1 MTCCKRL
8 SSALLDQIVELHGG
22 GQMYGSVVR
31 TAEYGSVVQCMTQC
45 MGQWMYGSV
54 VQCSAEEEFSGDLLS
69 KLVHTICPPK
79 VSWICHLL

>member
-31 TAEYGSVVQCMTQC
+31 TAEYGSVDV
-45 MGQWMYGSV
+45 WVSAV
-54 VQCSAEEEFSGDLLS
+54 VQCGGG
-69 KLVHTICPPK
+69 V
-79 VSWICHLL
+79 